1 MKPRMLLLSVGLLF
15 LSGCTTLGPDYEK
28 PEVPV
33 PENWRVPEKTAE
45 EISNIEWWKA
55 FGDPVLDELVREAL
69 AHNQDLRIAAARLL
83 EYAARVDLARA
94 GFYPQVGYGASASRL
109 QASRNAFNGVPDGR
123 SRVGDDF
130 LASLNVGWELDFWG
144 RIARSTE
151 AARANLLAAEHGRRS
166 VILSVVSA
174 VATGYLSLRSLDR
187 QLEIARETL
196 ERRGESVAL
205 FEEKFRGGVISE
217 LELAQVRSEYQA
229 AAVLIPTIERQIAQ
243 AENALSLLIGRNPG
257 DITRGKAV
265 GELVL
270 PRVPADIP
278 SEVLQRRPDILQAEQ
293 NLVAANALIGVARAE
308 YFPRISLSGV
318 LGLASA
324 DLSRLLDGAS
334 GIWNLGGAAAGSIFT
349 GGAVDARVRISEAVR
364 QQALHAYIKTIQ
376 TAFVEVNDAL
386 VASHKSREILEA
398 VRLQVEALRSY
409 ARFARMR
416 YEEGYVSYVEVLD
429 AERSLFD
436 AELEYTRKEAE
447 VHAALVAIYKAL
459 GGGWLMG
466 LEQDLNSLDFATEE
480 EQPDGWKARLAPD
493 KTQPVRKQP

>member
-1 MKPRMLLLSVGLLF
+1 MKSCILLLAAALLA
-15 LSGCTTLGPDYEK
+15 LSGCSTLGPDYEK

-33 PENWRVPEKTAE
+33 PDNWRVPLKTAE
-45 EISNIEWWKA
+45 QISNIEWWKA
-55 FGDPVLDELVREAL
+55 FGDPVLNDLVEEAL
-69 AHNQDLRIAAARLL
+69 AHNQDLRVAAARLL
-83 EYAARVDLARA
+83 EYAARVDVARA
-94 GFYPQVGYGASASRL
+94 GLYPQLGYGVNASRL
-109 QASRNAFNGVPDGR
+109 QASRNSLNGVPAGN

-151 AARANLLAAEHGRRS
+151 AARANLLAAEYGRRS

-187 QLEIARETL
+187 QLEIARATL
-196 ERRGESVAL
+196 ARRGESVAL
-205 FEEKFRGGVISE
+205 FEEQFRGGVISE

-243 AENALSLLIGRNPG
+243 TENALSLLIGRNPG
-257 DITRGKAV
+257 EIARGKAV

-270 PRVPADIP
+270 PGIPADIP

-308 YFPRISLSGV
+308 YFPHISLSGM

-324 DLSRLLDGAS
+324 DLSSLLNGAS
-334 GIWNLGGAAAGSIFT
+334 GIWNLGAAAGGTIFS
-349 GGAVDARVRISEAVR
+349 GGAVDAQVRISEAAR
-364 QQALHAYIKTIQ
+364 QQALHAYIRTVQ

-386 VASHKSREILEA
+386 IASRKSREILAA
-398 VRLQVEALRSY
+398 VRLQVEASHSY
-409 ARFARMR
+409 ARFAQMR
-416 YEEGYVSYVEVLD
+416 YEEGYVSYMEVLD

-436 AELEYTRKEAE
+436 AELDYTRKEAE
-447 VHAALVAIYKAL
+447 VHAALVAVYKAL
-459 GGGWLMG
+459 GGGWVTD
-466 LEQDLNSLDFATEE
+466 LEQELNRQDFAAKGKPADE
-480 EQPDGWKARLAPD
+480 WKERLTPE
-493 KTQPVRKQP
+493 KTSPFASMP

>member
-1 MKPRMLLLSVGLLF
+1 MKSCILLLAAALLA

-33 PENWRVPEKTAE
+33 PDNWRVPLKTAE
-45 EISNIEWWKA
+45 QISNIEWWKA
-55 FGDPVLDELVREAL
+55 FGDPVLNDLVEEAL
-69 AHNQDLRIAAARLL
+69 AHNQDLRVAAARLL
-83 EYAARVDLARA
+83 EYAARVDVARA
-94 GFYPQVGYGASASRL
+94 GLYPQLGYGVNASRL
-109 QASRNAFNGVPDGR
+109 QASRNSLNGVPAGN

-151 AARANLLAAEHGRRS
+151 AARANLLAAEYGRRS

-187 QLEIARETL
+187 QLEIARATL
-196 ERRGESVAL
+196 ARRGESVAL
-205 FEEKFRGGVISE
+205 FEEQFRGGVISE

-243 AENALSLLIGRNPG
+243 TENALSLLIGRNPG
-257 DITRGKAV
+257 EITRGKAV

-270 PRVPADIP
+270 PGIPADIP

-308 YFPRISLSGV
+308 YFPHISLSGM

-324 DLSRLLDGAS
+324 DLSSLLNGAS
-334 GIWNLGGAAAGSIFT
+334 GIWNLGAAAGGTIFS
-349 GGAVDARVRISEAVR
+349 GGAVDAQVRISEAAR
-364 QQALHAYIKTIQ
+364 QQALHAYIRTVQ

-386 VASHKSREILEA
+386 IASRKSREILAA
-398 VRLQVEALRSY
+398 VRLQVEASRSY
-409 ARFARMR
+409 ARFAQMR
-416 YEEGYVSYVEVLD
+416 YEEGYVSYMEVLD

-436 AELEYTRKEAE
+436 AELDYTRKEAE
-447 VHAALVAIYKAL
+447 VHAALVAVYKAL
-459 GGGWLMG
+459 GGGWVTD
-466 LEQDLNSLDFATEE
+466 LEQELNRQDFAAKGKPADE
-480 EQPDGWKARLAPD
+480 WKERLTPE
-493 KTQPVRKQP
+493 KTSPFASMP